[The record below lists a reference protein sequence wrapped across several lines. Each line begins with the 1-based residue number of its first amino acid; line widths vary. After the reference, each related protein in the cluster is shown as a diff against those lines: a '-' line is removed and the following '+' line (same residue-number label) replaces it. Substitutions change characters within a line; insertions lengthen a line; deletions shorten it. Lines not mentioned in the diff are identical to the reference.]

1 MKIFR
6 NLFSLA
12 LLLTIALP
20 EAGSAEIEAIK
31 GKRYKLAK
39 NHGPWMVMV
48 AAIRDVPDED
58 RRTKDGM
65 SAWQAA
71 DELVYELRRKGI
83 PAYTYS
89 IEEQIGKIADT
100 AQMGSK
106 RYVAQHGYISV
117 LAGNFSSNTD
127 GKATEVLKYIKTKFN
142 PAFLSDAKN
151 GGILPKTPGRP
162 APLSRA
168 FLTANPLWE
177 GEIRDAEKDNFLVE
191 LNADQEYSL
200 LKCKGKYSLVVASFH
215 GGSVMQIDG
224 RDSAKALG
232 FFEKNFGKSLDECAQ
247 NAMTL
252 TNRLRSAKKY
262 GYDQDYEAYVF
273 HDKYRSVVTI
283 GSFNSKDDPRMKSLM
298 TKFGGKYRQDP
309 KTGRDMLVAET
320 FTVPRVTRPGQMP
333 AQEWVFDGECKV
345 ISVPRVK

>member
-6 NLFSLA
+6 NLLSLA
-12 LLLTIALP
+12 LLLTLALP
-20 EAGSAEIEAIK
+20 SASCAEIEAVK

-58 RRTKDGM
+58 RRTEGGM

-71 DELVYELRRKGI
+71 DELVYELRKKGI

-89 IEEQIGKIADT
+89 IEEQMGKIADT
-100 AQMGSK
+100 SQVGSK

-177 GEIRDAEKDNFLVE
+177 GEIRDAEKDDFIVK
-191 LNADQEYSL
+191 LNDNQKYSL
-200 LKCKGKYSLVVASFH
+200 LDCKGKYSLVVASFH
-215 GGSVMQIDG
+215 GGSVMQVDG

-247 NAMTL
+247 NAMNL
-252 TNRLRSAKKY
+252 TDRLRNAKKY
-262 GYDQDYEAYVF
+262 GYDQNFEAYVL
-273 HDKYRSVVTI
+273 HEKYRSVVTI
-283 GSFNSKDDPRMKSLM
+283 GSFDTKDDPRLKSMM

-309 KTGRDMLVAET
+309 KTGRDMIVAET
-320 FTVPRVTRPGQMP
+320 FTIPRVTRPGQIP
-333 AQEWVFDGECKV
+333 AQEWVFDGECVV
-345 ISVPRVK
+345 IQVPRVK